1 MHRDEKQC
9 GILNY
14 ILEQKKDIRRKTGKI
29 RIKDLVKFC
38 TDVNFL
44 VLTNV
49 LWLCKSG
56 LRARWVNSK
65 RTLCTILATFL

>member
-1 MHRDEKQC
+1 MIKLFKIVIMNKVSNLKMHRDEKQC

-49 LWLCKSG
+49 LRLCKSG
-56 LRARWVNSK
+56 P
-65 RTLCTILATFL
+65 